1 MMDPGDDVYLE
12 HLLAMT
18 REVTVRVPTS
28 AGLCIDRQDMVGRL
42 NPHADDGVT
51 WFESTSQNLTGDFK
65 QPAAPTQLPCE
76 ALATR
81 VRPVLGVGR
90 GVRGVRTRVCV
101 RGRGHVDSS
110 AFLLGA
116 PSALCAPPRRARRA
130 WPMAST
136 QPQAS
141 TPKELSMPPPC

>member
-51 WFESTSQNLTGDFK
+51 WFESASQNLTGK
-65 QPAAPTQLPCE
+65 NYPQHQPSC
-76 ALATR
+76 LA
-81 VRPVLGVGR
+81 RP
-90 GVRGVRTRVCV
+90 
-101 RGRGHVDSS
+101 S
-110 AFLLGA
+110 
-116 PSALCAPPRRARRA
+116 RRASA
-130 WPMAST
+130 
-136 QPQAS
+136 
-141 TPKELSMPPPC
+141 PC